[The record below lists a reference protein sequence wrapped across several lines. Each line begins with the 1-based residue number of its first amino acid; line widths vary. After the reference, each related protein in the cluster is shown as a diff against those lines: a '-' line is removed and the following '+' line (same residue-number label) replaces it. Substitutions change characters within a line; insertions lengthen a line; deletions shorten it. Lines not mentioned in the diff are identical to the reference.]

1 MTAIRIGVTTHQLG
15 PHFDFRHTVSVG
27 QVVGNLQVLFVSS
40 FSHIF
45 FLRFLERPHQLRL
58 IFIRHDSINH
68 WKQAVILFLY
78 VVSEQPYIVVCVLY
92 ELSNRNRVTLRSIR

>member
-15 PHFDFRHTVSVG
+15 PHFNFRHTVPIG
-27 QVVGNLQVLFVSS
+27 QVVGNFQISFVSP

-45 FLRFLERPHQLRL
+45 FRFLERPHQLRL
-58 IFIRHDSINH
+58 ICIRHDLISH

-78 VVSEQPYIVVCVLY
+78 VVSE
-92 ELSNRNRVTLRSIR
+92 